1 MHGNQANIAGPGTAH
16 RAGRPGSGCSRRSP
30 CELFRAIAGGRGGA
44 AGVEL
49 LRSGQLSKRCLLL
62 VALHGRVAGT
72 APAAAGAVGS
82 DRRDWFD
89 RVYREASGWQRND
102 PSRWER
108 LLLRP
113 QFDVWATQCL
123 QELGSGR
130 PGRLTGLADFA
141 ELPPDLLPP
150 EPPPGSTEAVGGHEL
165 AFESRGRRWRLTLQD
180 RGPYRD
186 IFGYAPTGPLGAAD
200 LGAWTAALDG
210 AWEVLVHRHP
220 WHAEAVG
227 AAVTTL
233 VPLRP
238 AADGSP
244 VSAAARRAYGAVA
257 ASRPAGPVQLAL
269 TLVHEFLHVQ
279 LGALMDL
286 VPLHRP
292 DSGARF
298 HAPWRPDPRPAG
310 ALLQGLYAHLGVADF
325 QHQEHLAEP
334 GDAESARES
343 LRWRTHAA
351 EAARTLLAG
360 DELTPIGREFTG
372 DVLHALDRSAGPEA
386 AARPPARGR
395 PQKQVRPAVIEVTM

>member
-1 MHGNQANIAGPGTAH
+1 MLYDHTPAVDAVDAAPLPGLAVT
-16 RAGRPGSGCSRRSP
+16 R
-30 CELFRAIAGGRGGA
+30 ELFRAIAGGRGGA

-62 VALHGRVAGT
+62 VALHGQVART
-72 APAAAGAVGS
+72 APAAAGAVGL
-82 DRRDWFD
+82 DRFDWFGWFD
-89 RVYREASGWQRND
+89 SVYREASGWQRND

-108 LLLRP
+108 MLLRP
-113 QFDVWATQCL
+113 QFDLWAAQCL
-123 QELGSGR
+123 QDLRSGK
-130 PGRLTGLADFA
+130 PGRLSGLADFA
-141 ELPPDLLPP
+141 DLPPDPLPP
-150 EPPPGSTEAVGGHEL
+150 DPLPPGSAEAVGGYEL
-165 AFESRGRRWRLTLQD
+165 AFESRGRRWSLTLQD
-180 RGPYRD
+180 TGPYRD
-186 IFGYAPTGPLGAAD
+186 IFGYAPTGPFTAAD
-200 LGAWTAALDG
+200 LTAWTAALDG
-210 AWEVLVHRHP
+210 AWEILVHRHP

-257 ASRPAGPVQLAL
+257 ASLPARPVQLAQ

-325 QHQEHLAEP
+325 QQQEHLASPE
-334 GDAESARES
+334 DAESARES

-351 EAARTLLAG
+351 AAARALLAS
-360 DELTPIGREFTG
+360 DELTPLGREFTG
-372 DVLHALDRSAGPEA
+372 DVLNALDRPVAGREA
-386 AARPPARGR
+386 AARPPAQQR
-395 PQKQVRPAVIEVTM
+395 PKSRCVRP